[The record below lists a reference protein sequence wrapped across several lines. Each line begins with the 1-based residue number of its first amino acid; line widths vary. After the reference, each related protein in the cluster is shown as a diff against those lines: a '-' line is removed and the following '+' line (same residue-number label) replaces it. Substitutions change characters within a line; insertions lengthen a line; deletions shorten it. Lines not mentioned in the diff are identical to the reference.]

1 VHGAHY
7 TGRSQATAPLATSRQ
22 PNRCHAFITGS
33 THQKKGYV
41 AFQVDIRDDQSNMRC
56 MTITKLQARRGR
68 PPKIHREHEDT
79 RELLLH
85 CGMEVLSEQGFAATG
100 IDGVLKRVSVPKGS
114 FYHYFDSKEAFGRAV
129 LQRYAAHFA
138 RKLDRLLLN
147 ETEPALQRVR
157 HFVEDAKAGMTKYE
171 FRRGCLVGNL
181 GQEVIV
187 LPEGFRSELENILLD
202 WQRRLAAC
210 LPTRGG
216 RAGADRYRQ

>member
-1 VHGAHY
+1 
-7 TGRSQATAPLATSRQ
+7 
-22 PNRCHAFITGS
+22 
-33 THQKKGYV
+33 
-41 AFQVDIRDDQSNMRC
+41 MRC

-181 GQEVIV
+181 GQEVVV

-210 LPTRGG
+210 LREAAVQGQIDIDSDCDALAAYFWIG
-216 RAGADRYRQ
+216 WEGAVLRARLVRDVQPLDVFGNGFIAGIAR